1 MRASVRRC
9 QPQRVASLTATSAQL
24 SARGLNVSAQ
34 AALTTKANR
43 LEMPPTDFKP
53 MPYTGPSF
61 DEVKALRAQHMPSAI
76 FAFYKNPIM
85 LVEGKMQ
92 YMWDE
97 KGRRYLDLFG
107 GIVTV
112 SVGHCHPRVT
122 EAGVAQLK
130 KLQHSTTIYYNP
142 EVALFAKE
150 LADRLPSQLSV
161 VYFVNSGSEANDLA
175 MLMARAATGNFDFV
189 ALRNGYHG
197 MSMNTMGLTALHT
210 WKYNQPQGFGIHHA
224 VCPNTYR
231 GPYGPDEPDVAQ
243 KYASDVADIIRSSTS
258 GRVAGWISET
268 IQGVGGTVVLPDGY
282 LKEVYKTVRGA
293 GGVCIADEVQTG
305 FARLGSHYWGFQT
318 QNVIP
323 DIVTMA
329 KGIGNGAP
337 LAAVATTPEIAET
350 LKQRVHFN
358 TYGGNPV
365 SCAMGR
371 AVLKVVDEEGIQ
383 HKALSHG
390 AYFTRGLNELKR
402 RYPII
407 GEVRGKGLMLG
418 VELVK
423 DQTTKEPATAETADI
438 FERAKDMGLLIGK
451 GGLYGNVFRI
461 KPPMCITKH
470 DIDFSL
476 EVLDQ
481 AFKDSAK
488 AM

>member
-1 MRASVRRC
+1 MRSFAAVRPLIAPARAGRSAYVAFQRRYMASKEM
-9 QPQRVASLTATSAQL
+9 A
-24 SARGLNVSAQ
+24 
-34 AALTTKANR
+34 AALKR
-43 LEMPPTDFKP
+43 LELPPTDFQP
-53 MPYTGPSF
+53 QAYTGPNF
-61 DEVKALRAQHMPSAI
+61 EDIKAMRAEHMPSGV
-76 FAFYKNPIM
+76 FAYYKKPIM
-85 LVEGKMQ
+85 VVEGKMQ
-92 YMWDE
+92 YVWDD

-112 SVGHCHPRVT
+112 SVGHCHPLVT

-142 EVALFAKE
+142 EVALFASE
-150 LADRLPSQLSV
+150 LAQRLPSKLSV
-161 VYFVNSGSEANDLA
+161 VYFLNSGSEANDLA
-175 MLMARAATGNFDFV
+175 MLMARAYTGNFDFL

-224 VCPNTYR
+224 LCPNTYR
-231 GPYGPDEPDVAQ
+231 GPYGPQEPDVAH
-243 KYASDVADIIRSSTS
+243 KYAADVADLIRSSTS

-282 LKEVYKTVRGA
+282 LKEVYKYVRDA
-293 GGVCIADEVQTG
+293 GGLCVADEVQTG
-305 FARLGSHYWGFQT
+305 FARLGSHCWGFQT

-350 LKQRVHFN
+350 LKQRLHFN

-371 AVLKVVDEEGIQ
+371 AVLKVIDEEGIQ
-383 HKALSHG
+383 QKALFLGS
-390 AYFTRGLNELKR
+390 YFTRGLLELKR
-402 RYPII
+402 RHPII
-407 GEVRGKGLMLG
+407 GDVRGKGLMLG

-423 DQTTKEPATAETADI
+423 DQTTKEPASAETADI
-438 FERAKDMGLLIGK
+438 FERVKDLGLLIGK
-451 GGLYGNVFRI
+451 GGLHGNVFRI

-476 EVLDQ
+476 EVLDK
-481 AFKDSAK
+481 AFQECTAN
-488 AM
+488 